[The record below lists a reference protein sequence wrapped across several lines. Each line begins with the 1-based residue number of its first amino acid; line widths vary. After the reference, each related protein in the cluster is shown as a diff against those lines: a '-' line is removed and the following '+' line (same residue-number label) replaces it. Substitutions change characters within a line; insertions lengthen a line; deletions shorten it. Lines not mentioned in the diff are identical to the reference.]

1 MWKGAIFGHEEYL
14 QGFNRRCR
22 VRALTDCSLIHLN
35 VEELENRWTP
45 KDKERLRENMRNLDL
60 DYIVNKIN
68 RFYLEKSK
76 RNVAVL
82 DGAKVNCHDFSGA
95 RTQFMQNNN

>member
-1 MWKGAIFGHEEYL
+1 MWKGDIFGHEEYL

-22 VRALTDCSLIHLN
+22 VRALTDCTLIQLN
-35 VEELENRWTP
+35 VNELENRLTP
-45 KDKERLRENMRNLDL
+45 NDKERLIESMRNLDL
-60 DYIVNKIN
+60 DYIVKKIN

-82 DGAKVNCHDFSGA
+82 DSAKVNCHDFSGS
-95 RTQFMQNNN
+95 RT